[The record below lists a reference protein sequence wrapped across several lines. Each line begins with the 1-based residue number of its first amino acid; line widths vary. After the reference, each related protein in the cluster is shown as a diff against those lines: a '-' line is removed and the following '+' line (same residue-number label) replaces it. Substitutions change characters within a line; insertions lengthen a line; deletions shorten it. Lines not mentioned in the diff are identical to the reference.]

1 MKSTIPID
9 RAGRLVLPKA
19 FRTRLHLEE
28 GDLLEVELD
37 AYGVRLRPLVASQS
51 RMIRQNGRSVWD
63 APGASASIEEIEKT
77 MNRGRNE
84 RDARASGLSQ

>member
-1 MKSTIPID
+1 MKGTIPID

-19 FRTRLHLEE
+19 FRKRLHLEE
-28 GDLLEVELD
+28 GDLLEVEMD
-37 AYGVRLRPLVASQS
+37 AHEVRLRPVVASQS
-51 RMIRQNGRSVWD
+51 RMIRQNGRAVWD
-63 APGASASIEEIEKT
+63 APGASASIEEIEKA